1 MQGTETTQTCSLVH
15 IVTKNPLQYEQ
26 MSFELRSMPH
36 VARAAVLGQGS
47 LAELVPQDTVS
58 NAVLES
64 WKRWSL
70 MFANSLDAACLWAL
84 DEGERCHVRLLL
96 SNKCTRPQDIVA
108 RAPSGDVVQAMG
120 EAIARARSLQT
131 VTPHE
136 EKAQAMCISV
146 LQQARQLLHAK
157 QNLSASPAAEQ

>member
-1 MQGTETTQTCSLVH
+1 M
-15 IVTKNPLQYEQ
+15 
-26 MSFELRSMPH
+26 
-36 VARAAVLGQGS
+36 
-47 LAELVPQDTVS
+47 
-58 NAVLES
+58 
-64 WKRWSL
+64 
-70 MFANSLDAACLWAL
+70 
-84 DEGERCHVRLLL
+84 RLLL

-131 VTPHE
+131 VSPHE

-157 QNLSASPAAEQ
+157 QNLSASPEAEQ

>member
-70 MFANSLDAACLWAL
+70 MFANSLDVACLWAL
-84 DEGERCHVRLLL
+84 D
-96 SNKCTRPQDIVA
+96 
-108 RAPSGDVVQAMG
+108 
-120 EAIARARSLQT
+120 
-131 VTPHE
+131 
-136 EKAQAMCISV
+136 
-146 LQQARQLLHAK
+146 
-157 QNLSASPAAEQ
+157 